1 MTFQGDPPSDP
12 ASSLLEPN
20 NRRIGSRKIEI
31 SRALTISRRESSLRA
46 RHRSLSH
53 SSSRIT
59 SPIPPRPEYLTFDA
73 DGDLVLLLTYQP
85 EEQKQNGAVVKNSST
100 QEDTATDDSISPMS
114 DDVSSVTSSPSSKPR
129 ECRMRV
135 SSHSL
140 MIASPV
146 FKAMLQ
152 RNAFKEGTE
161 LATRG
166 EVTISLPED
175 DPTMLRI
182 LLDIV
187 HHRTRQVPRQVGL
200 KTLTGLSIL
209 IDKYQMLEALE
220 VYVDMWVEGLQ
231 SFLPKSF
238 TPDFLS
244 WLNVAWVLKLPV
256 EFEYLTRIAIR
267 ESFGEIGGEQ
277 GLEPE
282 DLPIPDS
289 ILDKYRGPR
298 VLCGSK
304 VFPRPDEKKL
314 ACDSL
319 ILGTLLRSGQAQ
331 GLSPIPEVPFS
342 GKRFTDI
349 ISGLR
354 ALKPVAVCDDLLST
368 FKWDPSPPPPSHGVK
383 ASILAKAKAL
393 EERVAGLDL
402 EDFL

>member
-1 MTFQGDPPSDP
+1 M
-12 ASSLLEPN
+12 
-20 NRRIGSRKIEI
+20 
-31 SRALTISRRESSLRA
+31 
-46 RHRSLSH
+46 
-53 SSSRIT
+53 
-59 SPIPPRPEYLTFDA
+59 
-73 DGDLVLLLTYQP
+73 LLLTYQP

-289 ILDKYRGPR
+289 ILVKIEESRQKAISDGLTIFTRAIDKYRGPR